1 MPLMVSAN
9 KLFCKI
15 IEGGRPTL
23 DEFLQ
28 SFCHIFELIQ
38 QLHSTPQDKE
48 WHAEGDVFKHTQR
61 VLDCCYDII
70 ETEACHL
77 TNDQKLALILGV
89 VLHDIG
95 KPLTTKEVEIN
106 SVSRIVAPNHEAR
119 GASYLAYRILDLD
132 IPYNIVLSVLSLVNY
147 HHMPKL
153 LVIKNATKAN
163 YYRLTRLA
171 NVELL
176 YYIAKADML
185 GRQCEDQE
193 GQLDLIRLFRIYCE
207 EYEIWGKINPYEE
220 WRVFFEHELRNYSSD
235 CRDFIYGNAIRD
247 FEAGFIFTPH
257 EAVAR
262 HYSYLDSFPQLVIL
276 MGPSGSGKSSWIQ
289 KYLKDY
295 LIISLDKLREEF
307 GKNQGDQSKNPEVLL
322 KAKQELKYHLAHHK
336 KVVWDATNLRKDF
349 RSMLIGL
356 GMDYH
361 ALVTIVVFH
370 QKIAEVLLGNKQRT
384 ESIPIGVIHDQIN
397 RLEWVELSEAHR
409 ILFVNR
415 KDNLHFVGGCSPRL
429 SPFEDSPIL

>member
-1 MPLMVSAN
+1 MLSAN

-15 IEGGRPTL
+15 IDGCRPPL
-23 DEFLQ
+23 EEFLQ
-28 SFCHIFELIQ
+28 SFGHIFELLK
-38 QLHSTPQDKE
+38 QLHSTPQDKD
-48 WHAEGDVFKHTQR
+48 WHAEGDVFTHTQM

-77 TNDQKLALILGV
+77 TNDQKCSLILGA

-95 KPLTTKEVEIN
+95 KPLTTKEVELH
-106 SVSRIVAPNHEAR
+106 SKTRVVAPHHEAK
-119 GASYLAYRILDLD
+119 GASYIAYRMLDMD
-132 IPYNIVLSVLSLVNY
+132 IPYNIVLSVLSLVHY

-153 LVIKNATKAN
+153 LVIKNAAKEN
-163 YYRLTRLA
+163 YYCLTRLA

-207 EYEIWGKINPYEE
+207 EYEIWKKINPYEE
-220 WRVFFEHELRNYSSD
+220 WREFFEQELRNYSTD

-247 FEAGFIFTPH
+247 FEGGFISTPH
-257 EAVAR
+257 EAIAR
-262 HYSYLDSFPQLVIL
+262 HYSHMNSFPQLVIL

-289 KYLKDY
+289 KNLKGY
-295 LIISLDKLREEF
+295 FIISLDKLREEF
-307 GKNQGDQSKNPEVLL
+307 GKNHGDQSKNSEVLL
-322 KAKQELKYHLAHHK
+322 KAKQELKYHLARHE

-361 ALVTIVVFH
+361 ALVTVVVFH
-370 QKIAEVLLGNKQRT
+370 QKIAEALLGNKQRT
-384 ESIPIGVIHDQIN
+384 KSIPAEVILDQIN
-397 RLEWVELSEAHR
+397 RLEWVELNEAHR

-415 KDNLHFVGGCSPRL
+415 KDTLHFVGGCSPRL
-429 SPFEDSPIL
+429 LPYSPA